1 MLVPRLLRSQHC
13 TFSLA
18 VLPIRMSPLASVPQV
33 KSTPSPSWSS
43 QFPMRN
49 YQTLQSQNLSQFSC
63 KRSLFTSPP
72 LLCVPSSGEQA
83 IIAALAK
90 SFPNA
95 TDIAVVDIS
104 GGCGSMFEVFI
115 EAPDF
120 RGVRLV
126 KQHQLVTKALKAE
139 IGEMHGIRIATQ
151 ATPGCGGS

>member
-1 MLVPRLLRSQHC
+1 MLVPRLLRNSHC
-13 TFSLA
+13 TFSLS
-18 VLPIRMSPLASVPQV
+18 VLPIRMALKSVTHI
-33 KSTPSPSWSS
+33 KSTPTLLGSS
-43 QFPMRN
+43 QISVRE
-49 YQTLQSQNLSQFSC
+49 YQSLQFQQLSQFSC

-72 LLCVPSSGEQA
+72 LLCAPSSGEQA

>member
-1 MLVPRLLRSQHC
+1 M
-13 TFSLA
+13 
-18 VLPIRMSPLASVPQV
+18 RMSPLTPVPCV
-33 KSTPSPSWSS
+33 KLTPSPSWSN
-43 QFPMRN
+43 QFSVRD
-49 YQTLQSQNLSQFSC
+49 YQSLQSQQLSQFSC

-72 LLCVPSSGEQA
+72 LLCAPSSGEQA

-126 KQHQLVTKALKAE
+126 
-139 IGEMHGIRIATQ
+139 
-151 ATPGCGGS
+151 

>member
-1 MLVPRLLRSQHC
+1 LQSENL
-13 TFSLA
+13 F
-18 VLPIRMSPLASVPQV
+18 
-33 KSTPSPSWSS
+33 
-43 QFPMRN
+43 QFP
-49 YQTLQSQNLSQFSC
+49 C

-72 LLCVPSSGEQA
+72 LLCTAPSSGEQA

-104 GGCGSMFEVFI
+104 GGCGSMYEVFI

-126 KQHQLVTKALKAE
+126 KQHQMVTKALKTE

-151 ATPGCGGS
+151 STPGCGGGQ